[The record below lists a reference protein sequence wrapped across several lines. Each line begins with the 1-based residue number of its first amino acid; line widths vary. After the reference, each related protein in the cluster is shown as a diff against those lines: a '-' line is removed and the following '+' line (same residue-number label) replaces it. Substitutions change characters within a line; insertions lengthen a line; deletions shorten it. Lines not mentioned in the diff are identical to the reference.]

1 MTRSQ
6 QEPDSLVRDHF
17 DRSAAL
23 YVDKYDVPYRI
34 MCQERLEL
42 LDAYLSAR
50 RKDEFT
56 VLDIGC
62 GAGVFMDMILDR
74 YKNARVCCI
83 DFSFEMLNRNA
94 RTPRKRLVWGDA
106 RILPFRPA
114 SFDIINLDA
123 LMHHL
128 IDRRGYQSTIQ
139 RIKDFLISLDSL
151 LKPDG
156 IVMAREIYHE
166 YIIRD
171 SLGTRLIY
179 TLSTAKLPAALSRL
193 LRTLGLNTVNA
204 GVCFLTRNQWR
215 QVFQD
220 CGYAVLSAKDKSWK
234 PSPYAMA
241 GFCRSG
247 DLYFTLSRA

>member
-1 MTRSQ
+1 MTSLR
-6 QEPDSLVRDHF
+6 QEADSVVRDHF
-17 DRSAAL
+17 DRSAGL
-23 YVDKYDVPYRI
+23 YVDKYEVPYRI
-34 MCQERLEL
+34 ICQERLEL
-42 LDAYLSAR
+42 LDGYLSAR

-74 YKNARVCCI
+74 YKNARACCI
-83 DFSFEMLNRNA
+83 DFSFQMLNRNA

-106 RILPFRPA
+106 RMLPFRPA

-156 IVMAREIYHE
+156 IVIVREIYHE

-171 SLGTRLIY
+171 SLGSRFVY
-179 TLSTAKLPAALSRL
+179 ALSTAKLPVALSRL
-193 LRTLGLNTVNA
+193 LRTLGLNTVNV
-204 GVCFLTRNQWR
+204 GVCFLTRNQWHE
-215 QVFQD
+215 VFKY
-220 CGYAVLSAKDKSWK
+220 CGYAVLSAEDKPWTE
-234 PSPYAMA
+234 SPFAVA
-241 GFCRSG
+241 GFRRSG